1 MNVDGPGD
9 ERKGKLAGGFREK
22 FLSDRSV
29 QFRLA
34 GTLVGLLSVALP
46 WGSIIVRD
54 HSTHATVSL
63 TSVWFPDL
71 IMSSALLVS
80 AASLLFI
87 AATVAALLDARAVIV
102 QMLALA
108 TMFITMPGPLGDI
121 AAALAPSLPE
131 GTLSTTIAMGF
142 YLGAFSAAI
151 LLVSLIPFREVGHD
165 ARTGLI
171 GSERLRPEEN
181 VYHKWR

>member
-46 WGSIIVRD
+46 WGASSSGITPLMPRV
-54 HSTHATVSL
+54 L

-80 AASLLFI
+80 AASYFY
-87 AATVAALLDARAVIV
+87 AATVARLLLDARAVIV

-131 GTLSTTIAMGF
+131 GTLSTTIAMG
-142 YLGAFSAAI
+142 LPGAFSAAI

-171 GSERLRPEEN
+171 GSERLQAEEN